1 MLSLLLATIC
11 SASIALLFK
20 WSDQRNLSK
29 SLQTTGNYAM
39 ATFISLMMILFGGQ
53 NSAVDVTSG
62 DFINTV
68 TLGVITG
75 VFFLLSFVFYQLSV
89 KKSGASLSG
98 MFAKLGILVPMLLSV
113 VIWSEYPTQIQ
124 TIGIFFA
131 MLAIILTNIDFKH
144 KTRTKERSFYVLI
157 ALFIFGGFGEFMNKI
172 FQRTVNLQFKP
183 YFLLFVFASAG
194 LLSVILYLR
203 DANKPKIKWP
213 SIVMGF
219 VIGIPNLFSSFFLLD
234 ALNYYPASI
243 VFPMYS
249 AGSILLITLLSW
261 MLFKEKIARKD
272 KVAILMTAV
281 GLLLINT

>member
-1 MLSLLLATIC
+1 MLSLLFATIC

-39 ATFISLMMILFGGQ
+39 ATLISGVIILWGGQ
-53 NSAVDVTSG
+53 INAVDLASV
-62 DFINTV
+62 DFTNTV
-68 TLGVITG
+68 MLGVITG

-113 VIWSEYPTQIQ
+113 IIWSELPSWIQ
-124 TIGIFFA
+124 TIGILFA
-131 MLAIILTNIDFKH
+131 MFAIVLTNIDFNRKD
-144 KTRTKERSFYVLI
+144 KNQNRSFSVLI
-157 ALFIFGGFGEFMNKI
+157 LLFIFGGFGEFMNKI
-172 FQRTVNLQFKP
+172 FQRTVQLDYKP
-183 YFLLFVFASAG
+183 YFLLFVFATAG

-203 DANKPKIKWP
+203 DSNKPKLKWP
-213 SIVMGF
+213 SLLMGF

-234 ALNYYPASI
+234 ALNDFPASI

-261 MLFKEKIARKD
+261 ALFKEKIAMKD
-272 KVAILMTAV
+272 KMAILLTAV
-281 GLLLINT
+281 GLMLINS